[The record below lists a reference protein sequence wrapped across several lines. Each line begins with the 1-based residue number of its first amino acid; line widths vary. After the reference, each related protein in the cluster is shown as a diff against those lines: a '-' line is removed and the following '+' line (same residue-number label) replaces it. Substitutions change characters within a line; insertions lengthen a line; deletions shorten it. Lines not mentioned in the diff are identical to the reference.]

1 MSTESG
7 SRGPE
12 ERDNSHATILIAD
25 DFEGW
30 RVRIRRIL
38 EQRSEWE
45 IVCEVSDGL
54 QAVKNA
60 VQLKPDVVL
69 LDISMPG
76 LSGIDAASEIR
87 RLSPASKIIFVSQQM
102 DKAIIR
108 AAIASG
114 AHAYVLKSNMLH
126 ALIPAIADALG
137 CKGE

>member
-7 SRGPE
+7 SSGLE

-30 RVRIRRIL
+30 RMHIRRIL
-38 EQRSEWE
+38 EQRPEWR
-45 IVCEVSDGL
+45 IVSEVSDGL

-60 VQLKPDVVL
+60 RQLKPDVVL

-76 LSGIDAASEIR
+76 LSGIDAGSEIR
-87 RLSPASKIIFVSQQM
+87 RLSPACKIIFVSQQT

-114 AHAYVLKSNMLH
+114 AHAHVRKSNMLH
-126 ALIPAIADALG
+126 ALICAIADALG
-137 CKGE
+137 HKGE